1 MRLAILLVVLL
12 GVFWMARGIPV
23 PYRDDEESWE
33 IDLDN
38 LVIQTYRPITT
49 THKIVSC
56 GGG

>member
-1 MRLAILLVVLL
+1 
-12 GVFWMARGIPV
+12 MARGIPV